1 MIDSASDSAGAN
13 ADLMKARR
21 VRPADQD
28 KLPPHSDEA
37 EAGVLG
43 CILLSPD
50 CLSECLQKLPNSHV
64 FYDLRHTTIFESC
77 ISMRRSKVPIDLIT
91 LQQWLKDKQLLE
103 NVGGIAYLSKLQD
116 DVPSAANLS
125 YWLDIVLEKY
135 QLRKIVQTC
144 TDVVSR
150 IDQNTATIDDL
161 RFSVQSDLAD
171 VFGKNG
177 GGLPEIVDAMAFLK
191 ILLPEPDQLIE
202 GLLHKGSKLSL
213 GGSSKAFK
221 TWILAGLGIA
231 VSSGSDWMGFKTTK
245 GKVLFLNFEIQ
256 PSAWQSRIA
265 AITKAKGITL
275 EPDMFQLWNL
285 RGYGADFRTLIPK
298 IIERAQSESYS
309 LIILDP
315 IYKLYGATDE
325 NAAGDVAALLNSLE
339 HLAVETGAAIA
350 YGTHFAKGNAST
362 KEALDRISGSGVFAR
377 DPDSL
382 IIFTAH
388 EEPMAF
394 TVEPILR
401 NFKPIEPFVVRWN
414 FPMMERDDFLDP
426 SNLKQT
432 VGKKKEYDPAEL
444 LSVIASNDENNPIS
458 ISDWAL
464 AGNVKRQTL
473 TDYLPDMRRKLWIK
487 TVGDGT
493 SARQIITNV
502 GKAFL
507 NKENT

>member
-1 MIDSASDSAGAN
+1 MIDSAPDSARAN
-13 ADLMKARR
+13 ADLKNARR
-21 VRPADQD
+21 VRPDDQP
-28 KLPPHSDEA
+28 LPPHSDEA
-37 EAGVLG
+37 EAGVIG

-50 CLSECLQKLPNSHV
+50 CLSECLQKIHNSHA
-64 FYDLRHTTIFESC
+64 FYDLRFQTIYEMLVA
-77 ISMRRSKVPIDLIT
+77 MRRAKAPIDLIT

-103 NVGGIAYLSKLQD
+103 QVGGIPYLSKLQD

-125 YWLDIVLEKY
+125 YWLDIILEKY

-150 IDQNTATIDDL
+150 IDQNTASIDDL

-177 GGLPEIVDAMAFLK
+177 GGLPEIVDATAFLK

-221 TWILAGLGIA
+221 TWLLADLGISVA
-231 VSSGSDWMGFKTTK
+231 SGKDWMGFHTTK

-265 AITKAKGITL
+265 AITHTKGVTL
-275 EPDMFQLWNL
+275 DPDQFQLWNL

-350 YGTHFAKGNAST
+350 YGSHFAKGNAST

-388 EEPMAF
+388 EEPNAF

-414 FPMMERDDFLDP
+414 FPIMELADDLDP
-426 SNLKQT
+426 ANLKQ
-432 VGKKKEYDPAEL
+432 VSGKKKEHDPIEILRAI
-444 LSVIASNDENNPIS
+444 SNNDEQNPIS
-458 ISDWAL
+458 FPDWAERTGI
-464 AGNVKRQTL
+464 ARTTL
-473 TDYLPDMRRKLWIK
+473 SDYASQMRRKGWIK
-487 TVGDGT
+487 VVGEGNRAKQAIT
-493 SARQIITNV
+493 SI
-502 GKAFL
+502 GKDVL
-507 NKENT
+507 K

>member
-1 MIDSASDSAGAN
+1 MLVA
-13 ADLMKARR
+13 
-21 VRPADQD
+21 
-28 KLPPHSDEA
+28 
-37 EAGVLG
+37 
-43 CILLSPD
+43 
-50 CLSECLQKLPNSHV
+50 
-64 FYDLRHTTIFESC
+64 
-77 ISMRRSKVPIDLIT
+77 MRRAKVSIDVIT
-91 LQQWLKDKQLLE
+91 LQQWLKDNGVLE
-103 NVGGIAYLSKLQD
+103 QVGGIAYLAQLQD
-116 DVPSAANLS
+116 AVPSAANLS
-125 YWLDIVLEKY
+125 YYLDIVLEKY

-144 TDVVSR
+144 TDIVSR
-150 IDQNTATIDDL
+150 VEENTSTIDDL

-177 GGLPEIVDAMAFLK
+177 GGLPEIVDAKAFLK
-191 ILLPEPDQLIE
+191 ILLPEPNQLIE

-231 VSSGSDWMGFKTTK
+231 VASGSDWMGFKTTK

-350 YGTHFAKGNAST
+350 YGSHFAKGNAST

-388 EEPMAF
+388 EEPQTF

-401 NFKPIEPFVVRWN
+401 NFKPVEPFCVRWN
-414 FPMMERDDFLDP
+414 FPLMERDDTLDP
-426 SNLKQT
+426 SKLKQ
-432 VGKKKEYDPAEL
+432 A
-444 LSVIASNDENNPIS
+444 
-458 ISDWAL
+458 
-464 AGNVKRQTL
+464 AG
-473 TDYLPDMRRKLWIK
+473 RKP
-487 TVGDGT
+487 
-493 SARQIITNV
+493 
-502 GKAFL
+502 
-507 NKENT
+507 ENTTDDLLALLPADGLTAAEFLAAAKEQGISERTFFRLLKTLKSDKKILQSAINGKWLKIMPKQTYQTT